1 MTTRRRR
8 FKHTIPLKDRLTI
21 FAKGAREKAA
31 LLPPGYERQDLL
43 AKAHRADHTAAHLD
57 DWFLL
62 AGIAAAR
69 DQGETTRAV
78 NRGKA

>member
-1 MTTRRRR
+1 MATRRR
-8 FKHTIPLKDRLTI
+8 FKRRTSLKDRLTI
-21 FAKGAREKAA
+21 FAKETREKAA

-43 AKAHRADHTAAHLD
+43 EKARQADRTAAHLD

-69 DQGETTRAV
+69 DQGDQLQA
-78 NRGKA
+78 A